1 MAIYRPPKP
10 RWRAAAAAA
19 LGGLVIGVGAGWL
32 MFGRA
37 EPEPQEALERVRT
50 AMTDAAT
57 TLEIVAIEY
66 SESVEGT
73 DVVNRSEYEGAVDA
87 LARSRT
93 SYQEFRGAIAMVD
106 RSSAERIDDAY
117 EELEQLVR
125 EPAAPEEVETK
136 TQELAALL
144 ESLVSTSS

>member
-1 MAIYRPPKP
+1 
-10 RWRAAAAAA
+10 
-19 LGGLVIGVGAGWL
+19 
-32 MFGRA
+32 
-37 EPEPQEALERVRT
+37 
-50 AMTDAAT
+50 MTDAAT

-73 DVVNRSEYEGAVDA
+73 DVVNRPEYEGAVDA

-106 RSSAERIDDAY
+106 RSSAEAIDDAY
-117 EELEQLVR
+117 EELDQLMG
-125 EPAAPEEVETK
+125 EPASPEEVETK

-144 ESLVSTSS
+144 ESLVGTNS